1 MLKDLVLVTITC
13 PECCSVIAEVSS
25 DIIDNDLNIYFP
37 SITDK
42 IDEISNNAS
51 HNPNK
56 RYLKCN
62 NCNSIYE
69 IKQET
74 VEDI

>member
-42 IDEISNNAS
+42 IDEIGRA
-51 HNPNK
+51 H
-56 RYLKCN
+56 
-62 NCNSIYE
+62 
-69 IKQET
+69 
-74 VEDI
+74 V